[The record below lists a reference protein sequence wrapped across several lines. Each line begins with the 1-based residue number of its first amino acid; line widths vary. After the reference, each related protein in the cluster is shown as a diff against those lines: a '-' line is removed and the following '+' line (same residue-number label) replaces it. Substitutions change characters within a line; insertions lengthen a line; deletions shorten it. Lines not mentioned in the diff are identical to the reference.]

1 MRCREETGGP
11 GRGPEGA
18 RIFRIAS
25 PARLGTAILGT
36 MSPQVAQGQR
46 MHQARE
52 LVREKGLSR
61 QDLELLEEILQAGA
75 HDLTPLLEAAP
86 AAEPVLE
93 DSLHLARL
101 RRSFGLFLAFLHQ
114 FSDRRLGEARPA
126 MGMVLQHSLSRLAS
140 MAEAAHQDLLYV
152 NQEPQWVIQLLDL
165 IASLRALST
174 SVGSDGEPK
183 VREHW
188 ALFLQENRDYFREFF
203 LQLAH
208 DPETSALAARLN
220 AQMKALNRTL
230 QTGTGRPLEAIR
242 KLAEILQE
250 ALPEATRTRGE
261 PLLLLQHVI
270 ASLRMSLLRPLDR
283 GIHWPAVEHVRG
295 SLQWLWNHLGWSLPR
310 VEEQVLESAFQAEVR
325 ALLKQLRKDHPA
337 AFRIIARALANHF
350 ALLSLVE
357 RMEPAA
363 SASMQERFSAVPVFF
378 VVEAELGRLAE
389 RAYHP
394 READALPKDSEEGLL
409 LGAFLRQ
416 AVLSLLQDQNTI
428 RSMLQQALVNND
440 ADQLALTMDNLRTL
454 LLNHQRQLMGDLV
467 GLFSPELRQRLFPD
481 SPSLMEEG
489 DRLRQRLHRLWEYL
503 DPCLGQLQ
511 LHLELRDLP
520 RLALALAQAQAQVAA
535 FRRSPEFLLI
545 RSQDRQE
552 FERLNAQLTR
562 TLDNP
567 SDIEGALAE
576 GTELIGELLRFLE
589 LFLLRINARVPLIR
603 HDLTVARESAR
614 LARQLGGAGREGP
627 ERSRMTHRLIQS
639 TKRLGVRDPQ
649 ALALL
654 KRWVRAERGS
664 RDIQAPLL
672 ALASHLERLSGRLE
686 TALS

>member
-1 MRCREETGGP
+1 M
-11 GRGPEGA
+11 
-18 RIFRIAS
+18 F
-25 PARLGTAILGT
+25 
-36 MSPQVAQGQR
+36 PQVAQGQR
-46 MHQARE
+46 LNQARDM
-52 LVREKGLSR
+52 VREKGLSR

-75 HDLTPLLEAAP
+75 RDLTPLLEAAP
-86 AAEPVLE
+86 ASRPVLAE
-93 DSLHLARL
+93 SLQLAKL
-101 RRSFGLFLAFLHQ
+101 RRNFVLFLSFLHQ

-126 MGMVLQHSLSRLAS
+126 MGMVLLHGLARLGS
-140 MAEAAHQDLLYV
+140 MAEAAHQDLLYTHK
-152 NQEPQWVIQLLDL
+152 EPQWVIHLLDL
-165 IASLRALST
+165 IASLRTLST
-174 SVGSDGEPK
+174 SVSAEGELQI
-183 VREHW
+183 REHW
-188 ALFLQENRDYFREFF
+188 AMFLQEHREYFRKFF
-203 LQLAH
+203 LQLSQ
-208 DPETSALAARLN
+208 DPDSSPLAARLN
-220 AQMKALNRTL
+220 TQMKALNRSF
-230 QTGTGRPLEAIR
+230 QTGSGRPIEAIR

-250 ALPEATRTRGE
+250 ALPEETRARGE
-261 PLLLLQHVI
+261 PLLLVQHVI
-270 ASLRMSLLRPLDR
+270 ASLRMTLLRPLDR
-283 GIHWPAVEHVRG
+283 GIHWPAVEQVRG

-310 VEEQVLESAFQAEVR
+310 VEDQVLESAFPAEVR
-325 ALLKQLRKDHPA
+325 SLLKQLRKDHPS

-357 RMEPAA
+357 HMEPAA
-363 SASMQERFSAVPVFF
+363 GASLQDRFSAVPVFF

-389 RAYHP
+389 GAYNPKETDQLP
-394 READALPKDSEEGLL
+394 RESEEALL

-416 AVLSLLQDQNTI
+416 AVLSLLQDQNTL
-428 RSMLQQALVNND
+428 RSMLQQTLANND

-503 DPCLGQLQ
+503 DPNLGQLQ

-520 RLALALAQAQAQVAA
+520 RLALSLAQAQAQVAA

-545 RSQDRQE
+545 RTQDRQE
-552 FERLNAQLTR
+552 FERLNSQLTR

-567 SDIEGALAE
+567 AEIESALAE

-603 HDLTVARESAR
+603 HDLTVARESSR
-614 LARQLGGAGREGP
+614 LARQLVAAERESP
-627 ERSRMTHRLIQS
+627 DRSRMAHRLIQS

-649 ALALL
+649 ALSLL
-654 KRWVRAERGS
+654 KRWVRSERGN
-664 RDIQAPLL
+664 RDTQGPLES
-672 ALASHLERLSGRLE
+672 LASHLERLSLRLD

>member
-1 MRCREETGGP
+1 MC
-11 GRGPEGA
+11 
-18 RIFRIAS
+18 
-25 PARLGTAILGT
+25 
-36 MSPQVAQGQR
+36 PQVAQGQR
-46 MHQARE
+46 LNQARD
-52 LVREKGLSR
+52 LVRDKGLSR

-75 HDLTPLLEAAP
+75 RDLTPLLEAAP
-86 AAEPVLE
+86 AASLALE
-93 DSLHLARL
+93 ESLQLTKL
-101 RRSFGLFLAFLHQ
+101 RRNFGLFLAFLYQ

-126 MGMVLQHSLSRLAS
+126 MGLVLQHGLARLGA
-140 MAEAAHQDLLYV
+140 MAEAAHHDMLFAHK
-152 NQEPQWVIQLLDL
+152 EPQWVVQLLDL
-165 IASLRALST
+165 IASLRTLST
-174 SVGSDGEPK
+174 SVGAEGEPQI
-183 VREHW
+183 REHW
-188 ALFLQENRDYFREFF
+188 ALFLQEHRDYFREFF
-203 LQLAH
+203 LQLSQAP
-208 DPETSALAARLN
+208 DSTPLAARLN
-220 AQMKALNRTL
+220 SQMKALNRTL
-230 QTGTGRPLEAIR
+230 QTGSGRPLEAIR
-242 KLAEILQE
+242 KLAAILQE
-250 ALPEATRTRGE
+250 AIPEETRALGE
-261 PLLLLQHVI
+261 PLLLVQHVI

-283 GIHWPAVEHVRG
+283 GVHWPAVEQVRG

-310 VEEQVLESAFQAEVR
+310 VEEQVLESAFPAEVR
-325 ALLKQLRKDHPA
+325 ALLKQLRKEHPA
-337 AFRIIARALANHF
+337 AFRIVARALANHF

-357 RMEPAA
+357 HMEPAA
-363 SASMQERFSAVPVFF
+363 GASLQERFSAVPVFF

-389 RAYHP
+389 SAYNP
-394 READALPKDSEEGLL
+394 READLLPKDSEEALL

-428 RSMLQQALVNND
+428 RSMLQQSLVNND

-489 DRLRQRLHRLWEYL
+489 DRLRQRLHRLWEFL
-503 DPCLGQLQ
+503 DPNLGQLQ

-520 RLALALAQAQAQVAA
+520 RLALSLAQSQGQVAA

-552 FERLNAQLTR
+552 FERLNSQLTR

-567 SDIEGALAE
+567 ADIETALAE

-603 HDLTVARESAR
+603 HDLTVARESSR
-614 LARQLGGAGREGP
+614 LARQLGSTGRESS
-627 ERSRMTHRLIQS
+627 ERSRMAHRLIQS

-649 ALALL
+649 ALSLL
-654 KRWVRAERGS
+654 KRWVRSERGN
-664 RDIQAPLL
+664 RETVGPLES
-672 ALASHLERLSGRLE
+672 LASHLERLSHRLE